1 MLSRRSLVL
10 AALAAPL
17 PALAAPSHPVPIELF
32 EEALELEA
40 GVRAGHPSGDVTM
53 VEFFDFNC
61 PYCRQSARDL
71 PSLLRA
77 DPDLAYVLVNF
88 ATLGPPSIEA
98 TRVALG
104 FVQLHGPS
112 RYLALHQRLFALRGI
127 VDGRRALA
135 EAEALGAE
143 RDRLVRAADSREVT
157 GRMREALRVGNSL
170 GIVATPSFVIGPEL
184 YTGALD
190 LEQKRV
196 LAAKARA

>member
-1 MLSRRSLVL
+1 MLSRRTLLL
-10 AALAAPL
+10 AAAAAPL

-40 GVRAGHPSGDVTM
+40 GVRTGHPAGDVTM

-71 PSLLRA
+71 PALLRA

-88 ATLGPPSIEA
+88 AVLGAPSVEA

-104 FVQLHGPS
+104 YLQVHGPS
-112 RYLALHQRLFALRGI
+112 RYLALHQRLFGLRGI

-135 EAEALGAE
+135 EAEALGA
-143 RDRLVRAADSREVT
+143 DRGGLLRAADSDAVT
-157 GRMREALRVGNSL
+157 ARMREALRVGNSL

-184 YTGALD
+184 FNGALD